1 MYLPAHFA
9 EDRPEEIDRI
19 VAENPLAILVAH
31 GANGLTAN
39 HVPILRDGAARLI
52 GHVALAN
59 DLHRDVP
66 DGAEVMAV
74 FRGTDGYI
82 SPNWYPSKQ
91 EHHRHVPTWNYQAV
105 HLYGTIRFSHDPKAK
120 TAVVGRLTK
129 YFEAL
134 ANGRDAWRM
143 ADAPRDYF
151 TSMLDAI
158 VAFEIAVTRVVAKS
172 KLSQN
177 RTAADHANVVRT
189 LESRGSQSLADAMAA
204 TGTEA

>member
-1 MYLPAHFA
+1 MYLPAHFS
-9 EDRPEEIDRI
+9 EDRPDEIDRI
-19 VAENPLAILVAH
+19 IAENPLAMLVAH
-31 GANGLTAN
+31 GAGGLTAN
-39 HVPILRDGAARLI
+39 HVPLLRDGEARLI

-59 DLHRDVP
+59 DLHRDVA
-66 DGAEVMAV
+66 DGGEVMAV
-74 FRGTDGYI
+74 FRGVEGYI

-105 HLYGTIRFSHDPKAK
+105 HLYGAIRFSHEAKAK

-129 YFEAL
+129 HFEAL
-134 ANGRDAWRM
+134 ANGRNAWRM

-151 TSMLDAI
+151 AAMLDAI

-177 RTAADHANVVRT
+177 RTVPDHANVVRT
-189 LESRGSQSLADAMAA
+189 LESRGQQPLAHAMSGIGAE
-204 TGTEA
+204 G

>member
-19 VAENPLAILVAH
+19 IAANPLAMLVAS
-31 GANGLTAN
+31 GAGGLTAN
-39 HVPILRDGAARLI
+39 HVPILRDGEARLI

-59 DLHRDVP
+59 DLHREVA

-74 FRGTDGYI
+74 FRGVDGYI
-82 SPNWYPSKQ
+82 SPNWYPSKA

-105 HLYGTIRFSHDPKAK
+105 HLYGAIRFSHEAKAK

-129 YFEAL
+129 HFEAL
-134 ANGRDAWRM
+134 ANGKDAWRM

-151 TSMLDAI
+151 AAMLDAI
-158 VAFEIAVTRVVAKS
+158 VAFEIAVTRTVAKS

-189 LESRGSQSLADAMAA
+189 LEARGEKALADAMAG
-204 TGTEA
+204 TGSKG

>member
-19 VAENPLAILVAH
+19 IALNPLAMLVAD
-31 GANGLTAN
+31 GAGGLTAN
-39 HVPILRDGAARLI
+39 HVPILRDGEARLI

-59 DLHRDVP
+59 DLHRDTA
-66 DGAEVMAV
+66 DGTEVMAV
-74 FRGTDGYI
+74 FRGADGYI
-82 SPNWYPSKQ
+82 SPNWYPSKA

-105 HLYGTIRFSHDPKAK
+105 HFYGAIRFSHEEKAK

-129 YFEAL
+129 HFEAL
-134 ANGRDAWRM
+134 ANGRAAWRM

-151 TSMLDAI
+151 AAMLDAI

-189 LESRGSQSLADAMAA
+189 LEARGEQVLADAMAA
-204 TGTEA
+204 TGTKG

>member
-19 VAENPLAILVAH
+19 IAANPLAMLVAD
-31 GANGLTAN
+31 GAGGLTAN
-39 HVPILRDGAARLI
+39 HVPLLRDGAARLI

-59 DLHRDVP
+59 DLHRDVA
-66 DGAEVMAV
+66 DGTEVMAV
-74 FRGTDGYI
+74 FRGVEGYI

-105 HLYGTIRFSHDPKAK
+105 HVYGRIAFSHATKAK
-120 TAVVGRLTK
+120 TAVVGRLTRH
-129 YFEAL
+129 FEAL
-134 ANGRDAWRM
+134 ANGDAGWRM
-143 ADAPRDYF
+143 ADAPRDYIAA
-151 TSMLDAI
+151 MLDAI

-177 RTAADHANVVRT
+177 RTPADHAAVVGT
-189 LESRGSQSLADAMAA
+189 LEARGQLPLASAMAA
-204 TGTEA
+204 TGPEG

>member
-19 VAENPLAILVAH
+19 IALNPLAMLVAD

-39 HVPILRDGAARLI
+39 HVPMLRDGEARLI

-59 DLHRDVP
+59 DLHRDTA
-66 DGAEVMAV
+66 DGTQVMAV
-74 FRGTDGYI
+74 FRGVEGYI
-82 SPNWYPSKQ
+82 SPNWYPSKA

-105 HLYGTIRFSHDPKAK
+105 HLYGAIRFSHDPKVK

-129 YFEAL
+129 HFEAL
-134 ANGRDAWRM
+134 ANGRGSWRM
-143 ADAPRDYF
+143 ADAPRDYIAA
-151 TSMLDAI
+151 MLEAI
-158 VAFEIAVTRVVAKS
+158 VAFEIAVTHVVAKS
-172 KLSQN
+172 KLGQN

-189 LESRGSQSLADAMAA
+189 LEARGEQALADAMAA
-204 TGTEA
+204 TGTKG